1 MNDARAQHRPWYR
14 EPMVWLVWGLPG
26 AVVVASFL
34 TLSIAIRSSG
44 SVDAVRDP
52 VQRVGKAQT
61 FDLAPDRAAARLGL
75 SAQLRLAGDTEAVE
89 LHATGGAMETE
100 RLRLVLT
107 HPSEAREDL
116 GLDLIRVEP
125 TRFVG
130 RLAVPRDHAWNLH
143 LAPAG
148 EAWRLQGRLEHGA
161 LQAELS
167 PAVDDG

>member
-1 MNDARAQHRPWYR
+1 MSDARIEHRPWYR
-14 EPMVWLVWGLPG
+14 EPMVWLVWGLPA

-75 SAQLRLAGDTEAVE
+75 AAELRLAADTEAVE
-89 LHATGGAMETE
+89 LHATGGVMETE
-100 RLRLVLT
+100 RLSLVLT
-107 HPSEAREDL
+107 HPSESREDL
-116 GLDLIRVEP
+116 SLELVRVEP
-125 TRFVG
+125 ERFVG

-143 LAPAG
+143 LAPIG
-148 EAWRLQGRLEHGA
+148 EPWRLQGRLERGA
-161 LQAELS
+161 LSAELT
-167 PAVDDG
+167 PAVDGG